1 MRHYLII
8 FMIPIFSGLL
18 FSLEAHAEQT
28 ILYLV
33 RHGQTDWNVQGKLQ
47 GHADIP
53 LNNTGRAAAAGLSE
67 RIREIDFDICFS
79 SDLQRAIETARILS
93 PTRPLIIQSVP
104 ALRGRN
110 YGFWEARLVSEFLE
124 YEKGGQPFLN
134 IESDAEIQKRVF
146 PLLNEIESNY
156 PGATVLIVTHGSV
169 IRNLLA
175 HLLNIDPPSML
186 NIQMNTTATLQLV
199 ASNGQYSVQEM
210 TDIQIH
216 TDGRFGVCKF

>member
-1 MRHYLII
+1 MRHFLIV
-8 FMIPIFSGLL
+8 FMIPILSGQL
-18 FSLEAHAEQT
+18 FSLEAHSEHT
-28 ILYLV
+28 TLYLV

-67 RIREIDFDICFS
+67 RIREIDFDVCFS

-93 PTRPLIIQSVP
+93 ATRPLIIQSVP

-110 YGFWEARLVSEFLE
+110 YGFWEARLFSEFLE
-124 YEKGGQPFLN
+124 YEKGGQLFLN
-134 IESDAEIQKRVF
+134 IESDAEIQKRIF
-146 PLLNEIESNY
+146 PLLNEIVSNY

-175 HLLNIDPPSML
+175 HLLDIDSPSTL
-186 NIQMNTTATLQLV
+186 SIQMNIMATLQLV
-199 ASNGQYSVQEM
+199 ASNGQYSVREM
-210 TDIQIH
+210 MDIQIH
-216 TDGRFGVCKF
+216 TDGKFDVYKF